1 LVRGTRAGV
10 CCIVALRLR
19 VCGAAAICGVEQSRG
34 NRRRLCSA
42 NYSMP
47 VPVQSG
53 LEKRQHDVVIRS
65 WDLSCGAAAL
75 ATLLKCEW
83 GEPATEKEVASGLMG
98 RREYIENQKLV

>member
-1 LVRGTRAGV
+1 MFR
-10 CCIVALRLR
+10 
-19 VCGAAAICGVEQSRG
+19 QH
-34 NRRRLCSA
+34 
-42 NYSMP
+42 SMP

-83 GEPATEKEVASGLMG
+83 GEPATEEEVASGLMS